1 MTEPDDRAHGALPEG
16 TPDDEALDDDAQ
28 PVDENDADSPLDDET
43 AGEDA
48 AFAEPEE
55 VAGAAAV
62 ASTTPRAG
70 RASAASRATGR
81 GPRGLR
87 GPATPARAQT
97 ASDIAVHVDDRASG
111 IFVIGVIAIFVL
123 IFLNAVVLGKG
134 GFLTPIPTPR
144 PVASAAPAAS
154 VAPIASASPAASP
167 QASAAPSA
175 TAGPSAAASAT
186 PKPSASAKASASPK
200 PSASPAPSPSK

>member
-16 TPDDEALDDDAQ
+16 TPDDEALDDGAQ
-28 PVDENDADSPLDDET
+28 PDDENDADSALDDET

-62 ASTTPRAG
+62 ASTTARAG
-70 RASAASRATGR
+70 RASAASRAPGR
-81 GPRGLR
+81 GPRGFR

-123 IFLNAVVLGKG
+123 VTVLKTMYTVRTYSAGVVERFGK
-134 GFLTPIPTPR
+134 FKTVLTQI
-144 PVASAAPAAS
+144 AQAQELAAS
-154 VAPIASASPAASP
+154 SDADMRALAQEELRDLEPLRDALESEIKVLLL
-167 QASAAPSA
+167 
-175 TAGPSAAASAT
+175 
-186 PKPSASAKASASPK
+186 PKEEGKSR
-200 PSASPAPSPSK
+200 